1 MTRNVPA
8 WVLLLCAG
16 WGCVRQGASPAPA
29 APQAPHGWEMMPT
42 THLRV
47 QLQPLGRVPN
57 SGLQLPAVSP
67 DGEWVA
73 YLQVAPDQEVQPEGL
88 FSGKGPFVAYQD
100 SGRCE
105 LCIHNLT
112 TGKTRR
118 TAVGLKHL
126 LAPVFSPSGC
136 YLAVAGSNLPDQSQL
151 HIFDPST
158 AELQAGP
165 PAKGAHQQLWPH
177 WVDDRTLVYLAHEDD
192 GSFLCRWTRGSGVP
206 PERLCQVNTSSSALG
221 SSQVFAGLAGPLS
234 PGGRRPYAD

>member
-1 MTRNVPA
+1 
-8 WVLLLCAG
+8 
-16 WGCVRQGASPAPA
+16 
-29 APQAPHGWEMMPT
+29 
-42 THLRV
+42 
-47 QLQPLGRVPN
+47 
-57 SGLQLPAVSP
+57 
-67 DGEWVA
+67 
-73 YLQVAPDQEVQPEGL
+73 
-88 FSGKGPFVAYQD
+88 
-100 SGRCE
+100 
-105 LCIHNLT
+105 
-112 TGKTRR
+112 
-118 TAVGLKHL
+118 L

-234 PGGRRPYAD
+234 PGGRRLAYYDPAADALTLIDLADGRKHTLKTRTQAGCWMGSRRFAAATDKELFVASPDTSEQAEVMRGPWLPRWANPEANQLVLCTRSPEPWTFELVRLQLNP